1 MNILSAIILGL
12 TAFFLIVG
20 ALWGLKRGF
29 LHSLVHFISVVAAF
43 LIAWLAKPL
52 YVSLLMDIKISDHS
66 LKEWAEGLFGGG
78 EGIGSVIV
86 PLAEILLGVL
96 LFMLVFAILK
106 FFFSIACFIIG
117 FYLPKQNKRRL
128 LGVLFGVL
136 QGLVF
141 TFAICGPLNG
151 LILDA
156 NKLMTVEVDG
166 EPILSADVREDMKES
181 GFGLDEYADGV
192 VAKIYSAVGG
202 GFYRSI
208 ASTKNANGE
217 KVTFSGYVDATV
229 ATTKFVEEFANLGDI
244 NFDNGLTPETR
255 DSIEQVFK
263 NLDQIKGEMSDEAK
277 TTVNDLISIVV
288 EEAGGE
294 MPPEVQ
300 NVLEGFDIEEV
311 NFEKEGEI
319 ILKLYDYAEEENSE
333 VTATEIVNSLAE
345 STVILPAIESIVS
358 ADQPIELPDE
368 ATKAEVAAAI
378 NSLTDANAAASL
390 RKIFGLTN

>member
-29 LHSLVHFISVVAAF
+29 LHSLVHFISVIAAF

-52 YVSLLMDIKISDHS
+52 YVSLLMDIKISGHS
-66 LKEWAEGLFGGG
+66 LKEWAEGLFGGS
-78 EGIGSVIV
+78 EGIGSAIV
-86 PLAEILLGVL
+86 PLAEILIGVL
-96 LFMLVFAILK
+96 LFMLVFAVLK
-106 FFFSIACFIIG
+106 LIFSIACFIIG
-117 FYLPKQNKRRL
+117 FYLPKENKRRL

-141 TFAICGPLNG
+141 TVAICGLLNG
-151 LILDA
+151 LVLDV
-156 NKLMTVEVDG
+156 NKLMNAEIEG
-166 EPILSADVREDMKES
+166 EPILSEDVREDMRES
-181 GFGLDEYADGV
+181 GFGLDEYADSS
-192 VAKIYSAVGG
+192 VAKIYSAVCK
-202 GFYRSI
+202 GFYNSI
-208 ASTKNANGE
+208 ASTKNENGD
-217 KVTFSGYVDATV
+217 KVTFSGYVDAAV
-229 ATTKFVEEFANLGDI
+229 VTTKFVEEFSNLGDI
-244 NFDNGLTPETR
+244 NLDNGLTPETR

-263 NLDQIKGEMSDEAK
+263 NLDQIKSEMSDEAK

-300 NVLEGFDIEEV
+300 NVLEDFDINDV

-358 ADQPIELPDE
+358 TDQPIELPDE
-368 ATKAEVAAAI
+368 VTKAEVAAAI
-378 NSLTDANAAASL
+378 NNLTDAAAAESL